1 MYKTLSADALGL
13 SGRQSEII
21 ELALSHGFKGID
33 LDLADFAHQ
42 VERSGAAH
50 ARRLIESA
58 KLKLGAF
65 RLPIAWDGDDA
76 QFRPELEKLAKL
88 AEMAAAAGCQR
99 AITTIS
105 PANDQRPFHDNFQFH
120 CRRLGELGEALRPHG
135 IRLGI
140 DFVATAAAR
149 QNHAFEFL
157 HTFDAVLMLL
167 DLVPSVNV
175 GLVANGWQIYASGGE
190 IAKLR
195 KLGNKRIIDVL
206 LADAPADVAPTDL
219 TDEARLLTGETG
231 VPDAAAL
238 LTLLAEIG
246 YDGPVSACPHR
257 AALAGKN
264 RDACVKAAAE
274 ALDGVWKAAGL
285 SPTGKQTAEARG

>member
-33 LDLADFAHQ
+33 LDVVDFAQQ
-42 VERSGAAH
+42 VQQRGAAH

-76 QFRPELEKLAKL
+76 TFRGELEKLAKL
-88 AEMAAAAGCQR
+88 AEIAAAAGCQR
-99 AITTIS
+99 AITTIA
-105 PANDQRPFHDNFQFH
+105 PASDERPFHDNFQFH
-120 CRRLGELGEALRPHG
+120 SRRLGELAEALKPHG

-149 QNHAFEFL
+149 KDHAFEFL

-167 DLVPSVNV
+167 DLIPSSNV
-175 GLVANGWQIYASGGE
+175 GLVANGWQIYASGGDP
-190 IAKLR
+190 AKLR
-195 KLGNKRIIDVL
+195 KLGKERIVDVL
-206 LADAPADVAPTDL
+206 LADAPADVAPPEL
-219 TDEARLLTGETG
+219 TDEARLLPGETG
-231 VPDAAAL
+231 TPDNAAL

-246 YDGPVSACPHR
+246 YDGPVAACPHR
-257 AALAGKN
+257 AALADKG
-264 RDACVKAAAE
+264 REASVKAASE
-274 ALDGVWKAAGL
+274 ALDNLWKSAGL
-285 SPTGKQTAEARG
+285 SPAGKLAAGARG